1 MSDLLSPADVSHLK
15 SIASDAYDSKLLS
28 PEIRSAQ
35 AAFFVAAVGAELG
48 LSPIQSLQSI
58 YVIKGKAI
66 LSSHAVLAIVMR
78 RRDICKYFRLVEST
92 PERATYETLRDGS
105 DKPSSLTYTIEDA
118 KRANLLNNPTWK
130 SHPAA
135 MLRARCGTALARATY
150 PDLVLGVY
158 DESEAEEIRGDLRGV
173 AQEPVIRI
181 APEPARTIEAAPE
194 PAQLPAASQAQTSQA
209 PAMIARIYEANT
221 IAVLQGLVPEIKAL
235 SEADRDAVRAPY
247 AAQSSCL
254 TLINRARVPGT
265 DLEKLTEEALHLKGL
280 TPAQEQLIAT
290 ALADAREAQ

>member
-1 MSDLLSPADVSHLK
+1 MSADLMVALVLKHRDVC
-15 SIASDAYDSKLLS
+15 
-28 PEIRSAQ
+28 E
-35 AAFFVAAVGAELG
+35 
-48 LSPIQSLQSI
+48 
-58 YVIKGKAI
+58 
-66 LSSHAVLAIVMR
+66 
-78 RRDICKYFRLVEST
+78 YFRLVEST

-105 DKPSSLTYTIEDA
+105 DKPSILTYTIEDA

-158 DESEAEEIRGDLRGV
+158 DEYEGEEIRGDIRGAV
-173 AQEPVIRI
+173 QEPVIRVTAVGAI
-181 APEPARTIEAAPE
+181 PVNAAVAIEATPE
-194 PAQLPAASQAQTSQA
+194 PAQLPAASQA
-209 PAMIARIYEANT
+209 PAMIARIYEAST

-235 SEADRDAVRAPY
+235 PEADRDAVRAPY

-254 TLINRARVPGT
+254 TLINRARVPGA

-280 TPAQEQLIAT
+280 TPAQEQMIAT
-290 ALADAREAQ
+290 ALADAVGVAHWHGDHHGLAHQLQDRGRVAFDDRYRGCHGIRDPVKQPHRHWLADG